1 MSSKEKYPTQS
12 KFIFEAGDASPEAV
26 DQWMEEA
33 DDYETTVNNVL
44 TTVVLGALFQVFT
57 FGMMIF
63 AYFMIDI
70 GLALEV
76 GI

>member
-1 MSSKEKYPTQS
+1 
-12 KFIFEAGDASPEAV
+12 
-26 DQWMEEA
+26 
-33 DDYETTVNNVL
+33 
-44 TTVVLGALFQVFT
+44 VLGALFQVFT

-63 AYFMIDI
+63 AFFMIDI